1 LEKKK
6 RQNTKPPEF
15 ETPAEK
21 LNCTVQ
27 QKCGFFGAQRV
38 LSYQGIISSCRRN
51 WLGKK
56 LVKHIVDLLDV
67 SLRNQ
72 FCRGCKEVLKII

>member
-1 LEKKK
+1 VNVCVNVCGQQTTLEKKK

-27 QKCGFFGAQRV
+27 QKCGFFGGDGSYLIRV
-38 LSYQGIISSCRRN
+38 LLVVVDGI
-51 WLGKK
+51 G
-56 LVKHIVDLLDV
+56 
-67 SLRNQ
+67 
-72 FCRGCKEVLKII
+72 